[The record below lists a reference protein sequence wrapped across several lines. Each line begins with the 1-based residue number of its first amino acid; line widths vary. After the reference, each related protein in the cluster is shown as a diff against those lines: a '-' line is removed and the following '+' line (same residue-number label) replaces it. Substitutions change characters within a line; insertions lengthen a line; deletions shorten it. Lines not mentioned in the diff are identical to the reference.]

1 MAFSKVQVT
10 VFSLFAL
17 GSGVFFAARKGLI
30 PEWVGFGALLVLT
43 LAIRIVLAG
52 SAPKEE

>member
-10 VFSLFAL
+10 VISLFAL
-17 GSGVFFAARKGLI
+17 GSGVFFAAQKGLI